1 MRALLLLVLLA
12 LPALAQEQRLPDAAP
27 QAPLP
32 IGITGRFTDVV
43 LPGPELEVAPV
54 DSTTPVV
61 IRITAVQPHGT
72 AGFRYDLEVY
82 GLEAGRH
89 DLTRW
94 LRPRDGSLARA
105 LPPLALEVDGAAPP
119 GALPADLRPGALPR
133 VGGYRR
139 ALVAAGLA
147 WGAGLV
153 ALVLVGRR
161 RARATAAV
169 AAPPTPRARLARLL
183 AALRPDDAATQAEVE
198 RLIIDAWRERLGLHG
213 LAPQDAMARL
223 RAHPDAGA
231 ALARLEGWLHR
242 PAGARAPLGSDEL
255 ARLVPERQEQA

>member
-1 MRALLLLVLLA
+1 MKVALLAVALLA
-12 LPALAQEQRLPDAAP
+12 PFAGAQDAPQRLPV
-27 QAPLP
+27 
-32 IGITGRFTDVV
+32 GISGRLTDVV

-61 IRITAVQPHGT
+61 IRLTAVQPHGD

-94 LRPRDGSLARA
+94 LRPRAGGLARA
-105 LPPLALEVDGAAPP
+105 LPPLVLTVDGAAPP
-119 GALPADLRPGALPR
+119 GALPIELRPGAAPR

-139 ALVAAGLA
+139 ALFAAGLL
-147 WGAGLV
+147 WGAGLL
-153 ALVLVGRR
+153 ALALVGRAR
-161 RARATAAV
+161 RSGAAAV
-169 AAPPTPRARLARLL
+169 AEGPPTPRARLATLL
-183 AALRPDDAATQAEVE
+183 AGLGPQDVARQAEVE

-213 LAPQDAMARL
+213 LAPAEAMARL

-231 ALARLEGWLHR
+231 ALGRLEGWLHR
-242 PAGARAPLGSDEL
+242 PVASRSPLAADDL
-255 ARLVPERQEQA
+255 ARLVPERLEEAA

>member
-1 MRALLLLVLLA
+1 MKLPGVVLLA
-12 LPALAQEQRLPDAAP
+12 LLLVTPTLAQEPPRLPV
-27 QAPLP
+27 
-32 IGITGRFTDVV
+32 GISGRLTDVV

-61 IRITAVQPHGT
+61 IRLTAVQPHGD

-94 LRPRDGSLARA
+94 LRPRAGGLTRA
-105 LPPLALEVDGAAPP
+105 LPPLFLEVDGAAPP
-119 GALPADLRPGALPR
+119 GALPADLRPAAPPR

-139 ALVAAGLA
+139 ALFAAGLL
-147 WGAGLV
+147 WGVGLL
-153 ALVLVGRR
+153 ALALVGRR
-161 RARATAAV
+161 RDRAATTP
-169 AAPPTPRARLARLL
+169 AAPPTPRERLATLL
-183 AALRPDDAATQAEVE
+183 AALGPQDVARQAEVE

-213 LAPQDAMARL
+213 LAPAEAMARL

-231 ALARLEGWLHR
+231 ALGRLEAWLHR
-242 PAGARAPLGSDEL
+242 PAATRSPLGADDL
-255 ARLVPERQEQA
+255 AKLVPERLDAQEAA